1 MTLNA
6 LLSHAADGDRDD
18 DNKRDFFFSFR
29 FPCALKGGQTWER
42 EGSLFSELPD
52 RVGCAQ
58 LEPGA
63 AVAVLSA

>member
-1 MTLNA
+1 MLLMVTEMMTIK
-6 LLSHAADGDRDD
+6 GI
-18 DNKRDFFFSFR
+18 FFFSFR